1 MHAALGHA
9 QDFQMWV
16 TFAVIIAAF
25 ALYTYE
31 KVSIEVTSLGVL
43 CVLMVF
49 FHLFPTPDAAGANT
63 LSPEALLAG
72 FSNPALITVLSL
84 LVIGQGMV
92 RTGVLD
98 MAARF
103 VLGCCGSASW
113 VSIGAVLVTVTLVS
127 GFLNN
132 IPVVVIF
139 IPIMQA
145 LADRFDIP
153 SSKLM
158 MPLSFAAILGGMTT
172 LIGSGSNLLVNSALI
187 NMGETPFGFFDFTVP
202 GLALALVGLV
212 FLFVLA
218 PLVLPRR
225 EGMAEELVGNHVG
238 GKQYIAQVTVGEQ
251 SHLVGETAKGGIFP
265 ALGHMTLRMVQRG
278 EEAILP
284 PFEDYDARP
293 GDVLVVAATRKEIAE
308 ALAKD
313 PEGLYP
319 DLESAGAGEVR
330 LTAGWEALRAEA
342 EAGKDPQEILA
353 AGEAHAETEAEEVD
367 EKPWHGGDRVL
378 AEAMIPPAS
387 RMIGQTLPQAGF
399 RFKTNCIVLGVQRR
413 SRMIRAR
420 MTDIRLQAGDVL
432 LVQGK
437 PDDVEALRGSPD
449 VLLIEWSAAELP
461 AHHHA
466 KRSALILLA
475 VVGLAA
481 SGLMPIVIA
490 GLSGAAAMV
499 ALGVLNIRQAFRAVD
514 TKILTMIPAAL
525 AMGAAMH
532 VTGGA
537 HFVASNVIG
546 LFHGAGPWTVL
557 SMFFITMVVL
567 TNIISSKA
575 MAVLFTPI
583 AVDLAV
589 SMGVS
594 VEAFA
599 VAVVFASNC
608 SFASPIG
615 YQTNLLVMAPGHYKF
630 TDFARAGIPLILLIW
645 AAFSLFVPWFY
656 GV

>member
-9 QDFQMWV
+9 AEFQMWV
-16 TFAVIIAAF
+16 TFVIIIAAF
-25 ALYTYE
+25 ALYAYE
-31 KVSIEVTSLGVL
+31 KVAIEVTSLGVL
-43 CVLMVF
+43 CVLMIF
-49 FHLFPTPDAAGANT
+49 FHVFPLPNDQGVGNALA
-63 LSPEALLAG
+63 PETLLAG

-103 VLGCCGSASW
+103 ILGSCGSASW
-113 VSIGAVLVTVTLVS
+113 VAIAAVLVTVTIVS

-145 LADRFDIP
+145 LADRFDLP
-153 SSKLM
+153 TSKVM

-187 NMGETPFGFFDFTVP
+187 NMGEKPFGFFDFTLP
-202 GLALALVGLV
+202 GLVLAGAGLV

-225 EGMAEELVGNHVG
+225 EGMAETLAGNASG
-238 GKQYIAQVTVGEQ
+238 GKQYIAQVTVGER
-251 SHLVGETAKGGIFP
+251 SHLVGSEARGGIFP
-265 ALGHMTLRMVQRG
+265 ALGQMTLRMVQRG

-284 PFEDYDARP
+284 PFEDYAARA

-308 ALAKD
+308 ALARD

-319 DLESAGAGEVR
+319 DLEGAGAGEVHV
-330 LTAGWEALRAEA
+330 TAGAEYGAAVVSEEAD
-342 EAGKDPQEILA
+342 G
-353 AGEAHAETEAEEVD
+353 GED
-367 EKPWHGGDRVL
+367 MPWHGGERVL
-378 AEAMIPPAS
+378 AEAMVPPAS
-387 RMIGQTLPQAGF
+387 RMIGQALPQAGF

-420 MTDIRLQAGDVL
+420 LTDIRLQAGDVL

-437 PDDVEALRGSPD
+437 PDDVNALRGNQD
-449 VLLIEWSAAELP
+449 VVLIEWSASELP
-461 AHHHA
+461 ASHHA
-466 KRSALILLA
+466 KHAAFILLG
-475 VVGLAA
+475 VVLAAA

-490 GLSGAAAMV
+490 GLTGAAAMV
-499 ALGVLNIRQAFRAVD
+499 GMGVLNIRQAFRSVD

-532 VTGGA
+532 ATGGA
-537 HFVASNVIG
+537 HFVASAVMG
-546 LFHGAGPWTVL
+546 TFVGAGPWAVL
-557 SMFFITMVVL
+557 SIFFITLVIL
-567 TNIISSKA
+567 TNVISSQA
-575 MAVLFTPI
+575 LAVLFTPI
-583 AVDLAV
+583 AVDLAI
-589 SMGVS
+589 SLNAP

-599 VAVVFASNC
+599 VAVVFAANC

-630 TDFARAGIPLILLIW
+630 SDFARAGVPLILLIW
-645 AAFSLFVPWFY
+645 AAFSLFVPWYY
-656 GV
+656 GF

>member
-25 ALYTYE
+25 VLYAYE
-31 KVSIEVTSLGVL
+31 TVSIEVTSLAVL

-49 FHLFPTPDAAGANT
+49 FHLFPTLDAEGANA

-72 FSNPALITVLSL
+72 FSNPALITVLAL

-113 VSIGAVLVTVTLVS
+113 VSIGAVLVTVMLVS

-187 NMGETPFGFFDFTVP
+187 NMGETPFGFFDFSVP
-202 GLALALVGLV
+202 GLTLALVGLV
-212 FLFVLA
+212 FLFMLA
-218 PLVLPRR
+218 PFVLPRR
-225 EGMAEELVGNHVG
+225 EGMAEELVGNHAG

-284 PFEDYDARP
+284 PFEGYDARP

-330 LTAGWEALRAEA
+330 LTAGWEALRAE
-342 EAGKDPQEILA
+342 
-353 AGEAHAETEAEEVD
+353 GEAPAETEAEEID

-399 RFKTNCIVLGVQRR
+399 RFRTNCIVLGVQRR

-466 KRSALILLA
+466 RRSAVILLA

-546 LFHGAGPWTVL
+546 MFDGAGAWTVL

-589 SMGVS
+589 SMGVP

-630 TDFARAGIPLILLIW
+630 MDFPRAGIPLILLVW

>member
-9 QDFQMWV
+9 AEYQMWV
-16 TFAVIIAAF
+16 TFAVIAAAF
-25 ALYTYE
+25 VLYAYE

-43 CVLMVF
+43 CVLMIF
-49 FHLFPTPDAAGANT
+49 FNFFPVTDDAGANS
-63 LSPEALLAG
+63 LSPEVLLSG
-72 FSNPALITVLSL
+72 FSNPALITVLAL

-98 MAARF
+98 VAARF
-103 VLGCCGSASW
+103 ILGCCGGVPW
-113 VSIGAVLVTVTLVS
+113 VSIAAVLVTVTIVS

-145 LADRFDIP
+145 LAERFDQAP
-153 SSKLM
+153 SKLM

-187 NMGETPFGFFDFTVP
+187 GMGETPFGFFDFTLP
-202 GLALALVGLV
+202 GL
-212 FLFVLA
+212 VLA
-218 PLVLPRR
+218 AAGMVYLLVVAPFILPRR
-225 EGMAEELVGNHVG
+225 EGMAETLAGNGSG
-238 GKQYIAQVTVGEQ
+238 GKQYIAQITVGED
-251 SHLVGETAKGGIFP
+251 SHLAGAEARGGIFP
-265 ALGHMTLRMVQRG
+265 ALENMTLRMVQRG

-284 PFEDYDARP
+284 PFEDYVAKASDI
-293 GDVLVVAATRKEIAE
+293 LVVAATRKEIAE
-308 ALAKD
+308 ALARD
-313 PEGLYP
+313 AEGLYP
-319 DLESAGAGEVR
+319 DLESAGAGAVPI
-330 LTAGWEALRAEA
+330 TAGADGEV
-342 EAGKDPQEILA
+342 QED
-353 AGEAHAETEAEEVD
+353 GED
-367 EKPWHGGDRVL
+367 KPWHGGERVL
-378 AEAMIPPAS
+378 AEVMIPPAS
-387 RMIGQTLPQAGF
+387 RMIGQTLTLAGF
-399 RFKTNCIVLGVQRR
+399 RFKTRCIVLGVQRR

-420 MTDIRLQAGDVL
+420 LTDIRLQAGDVL
-432 LVQGK
+432 LVQGA
-437 PDDVEALRGSPD
+437 PDDVHALRGNQD

-461 AHHHA
+461 AHHYA
-466 KRSALILLA
+466 KWAGLVLLG
-475 VVGLAA
+475 VVLASA
-481 SGLMPIVIA
+481 SGLVPIVIA

-499 ALGVLNIRQAFRAVD
+499 GVGVLNIRQAFRAVD

-537 HFVASNVIG
+537 HFIAENVIG
-546 LFHGAGPWTVL
+546 MFEGAGTWTVL
-557 SMFFITMVVL
+557 SIFFITMVIL

-583 AVDLAV
+583 AVDLAI
-589 SMGVS
+589 SLGAP

-599 VAVVFASNC
+599 VAVVFAANC

-630 TDFARAGIPLILLIW
+630 ADFARAGVPLILIIW
-645 AAFSLFVPWFY
+645 AVFSVFVPWFY
-656 GV
+656 GF

>member
-1 MHAALGHA
+1 MNAAFSHVA
-9 QDFQMWV
+9 EFQMWV

-25 ALYTYE
+25 ALYAYE
-31 KVSIEVTSLGVL
+31 AVAIEVTSLGVL
-43 CVLMVF
+43 CVLMIF
-49 FHLFPTPDAAGANT
+49 FHVFPVVQPTTANA
-63 LSPEALLAG
+63 LSPEILLAG
-72 FSNPALITVLSL
+72 FSNPALITVLAL

-98 MAARF
+98 VAARYI
-103 VLGCCGSASW
+103 LGCCGSASW
-113 VSIGAVLVTVTLVS
+113 ISIAVVLVTVTIIS

-145 LADRFDIP
+145 LADRFDLP
-153 SSKLM
+153 TSKLM

-187 NMGETPFGFFDFTVP
+187 NMGEKPFGFFDFTLP
-202 GLALALVGLV
+202 GIVLAGIGLV

-218 PLVLPRR
+218 PLILPRR
-225 EGMAEELVGNHVG
+225 EGMAETLAGHPSG
-238 GKQYIAQVTVGEQ
+238 GKQYIAQVMVGER
-251 SHLVGETAKGGIFP
+251 SHLVGSESTGGIFP
-265 ALGHMTLRMVQRG
+265 ALGQMTLRMVQRD
-278 EEAILP
+278 EDAILP
-284 PFEDYDARP
+284 PFEDYIARA

-308 ALAKD
+308 ALAHD

-319 DLESAGAGEVR
+319 DLETAGAGAVPI
-330 LTAGWEALRAEA
+330 TAGADEVLSEDA
-342 EAGKDPQEILA
+342 DT
-353 AGEAHAETEAEEVD
+353 GED
-367 EKPWHGGDRVL
+367 MPWHGGDRVL
-378 AEAMIPPAS
+378 AEAMVPPAS

-399 RFKTNCIVLGVQRR
+399 RFKTHCIVLGVQRR

-420 MTDIRLQAGDVL
+420 LTDIRLQAGDVL
-432 LVQGK
+432 LLQGS
-437 PDDVEALRGSPD
+437 PEDVSALRGNED
-449 VLLIEWSAAELP
+449 VVLIEWSAAELP
-461 AHHHA
+461 ASHHA
-466 KRSALILLA
+466 KRAALVLVGVVLA
-475 VVGLAA
+475 SA
-481 SGLMPIVIA
+481 SGVMPIVIA

-499 ALGVLNIRQAFRAVD
+499 AMGVLNIRQAFRAVD

-537 HFVASNVIG
+537 HFVASGVMG
-546 LFHGAGPWTVL
+546 MFDGAGPWMVL
-557 SMFFITMVVL
+557 SMFFITLVVL
-567 TNIISSKA
+567 TNVISSQA
-575 MAVLFTPI
+575 LAVLFTPI
-583 AVDLAV
+583 AVDLAI
-589 SMGVS
+589 SMNAP

-599 VAVVFASNC
+599 VAVIFAANC

-645 AAFSLFVPWFY
+645 AAFSLFVPWYY
-656 GV
+656 GF

>member
-1 MHAALGHA
+1 
-9 QDFQMWV
+9 MWV
-16 TFAVIIAAF
+16 TFAVIVAAF
-25 ALYTYE
+25 ALYAYE
-31 KVSIEVTSLGVL
+31 KISIEVTSLGVL
-43 CVLMVF
+43 CALMVF
-49 FHLFPTPDAAGANT
+49 FHVFPVADAKGANV
-63 LSPEALLAG
+63 LSAEALLAG

-98 MAARF
+98 VAARF
-103 VLGCCGSASW
+103 VLGCCGAKPW
-113 VSIGAVLVTVTLVS
+113 VSIAAVLVTVTLVS

-145 LADRFDIP
+145 LADRFDHAP
-153 SSKLM
+153 SKLM

-187 NMGETPFGFFDFTVP
+187 NMGERPFGFFEFTLP
-202 GLALALVGLV
+202 GVMLAAVGLV
-212 FLFVLA
+212 FLFTLA
-218 PLVLPRR
+218 PVVLPRR
-225 EGMAEELVGNHVG
+225 EGMAGELAGSPSEG
-238 GKQYIAQVTVGEQ
+238 RQYIAQVTVGDK
-251 SHLVGETAKGGIFP
+251 SHLVGEEAKGGIFP
-265 ALGHMTLRMVQRG
+265 ALKQMTLRMVQRG
-278 EEAILP
+278 EGAILP
-284 PFEDYDARP
+284 PFENYVARP
-293 GDVLVVAATRKEIAE
+293 GDVLVVAATRKEIAD
-308 ALAKD
+308 ALARD

-319 DLESAGAGEVR
+319 EIEQAGAGEVHLYR
-330 LTAGWEALRAEA
+330 RQPQSQSQSQPAVDDDEAPR
-342 EAGKDPQEILA
+342 D
-353 AGEAHAETEAEEVD
+353 D
-367 EKPWHGGDRVL
+367 MPWHGGERVL

-387 RMIGQTLPQAGF
+387 RMIGQTLPQVGF
-399 RFKTNCIVLGVQRR
+399 RYKTKCIVLGVQRR
-413 SRMIRAR
+413 SRMIRTR

-432 LVQGK
+432 LIQGK
-437 PDDVEALRGSPD
+437 PEDVDALRASAD
-449 VLLIEWSAAELP
+449 VLLIEWSAKELP

-466 KRSALILLA
+466 GHAAAILA
-475 VVGLAA
+475 GVVGLAA
-481 SGLMPIVIA
+481 SGVLPIVVA
-490 GLSGAAAMV
+490 GLTGAAAMV

-537 HFVASNVIG
+537 HFVAEHVIG
-546 LFHGAGPWTVL
+546 LFTGAGAWTVL

-589 SMGVS
+589 SMGAP

-599 VAVVFASNC
+599 LAVVFAANC

-630 TDFARAGIPLILLIW
+630 IDFARAGIPLILIIW
-645 AAFSLFVPWFY
+645 AAFSIVVPWFY
-656 GV
+656 GF